1 MTGSAREP
9 ESPCRGGERQL
20 NPPRSN
26 DPPSTFP
33 NHPRGSAYPSP
44 PPQPAAEWI
53 VVNLNDQPKTI
64 WKAMA
69 VTKNIRPQWA
79 APIKKICVSG
89 IVNVIFHSPGVGLQL
104 PLAPVETVEMKVLRL
119 CRAQARLWERLRG
132 NAALSCEVLCCAS
145 LPCH

>member
-1 MTGSAREP
+1 MSRT
-9 ESPCRGGERQL
+9 
-20 NPPRSN
+20 N
-26 DPPSTFP
+26 
-33 NHPRGSAYPSP
+33 
-44 PPQPAAEWI
+44 
-53 VVNLNDQPKTI
+53 
-64 WKAMA
+64 
-69 VTKNIRPQWA
+69 
-79 APIKKICVSG
+79 KKICVSG